1 MIFDGKVLIIVSTVA
16 LAVSLG
22 HFLVAAFFKIANIQV
37 KDERGG
43 VVRWIGYF
51 ERALVALFV
60 CLGLTAQTVFI
71 FAVKAAV
78 LGYRLPAD
86 KDEQRNMAE
95 YMLLGTMISYFFALV
110 IGLCGRWGMGLPLK
124 G

>member
-1 MIFDGKVLIIVSTVA
+1 MTFNDKIIIAGATVI

-22 HFLVAAFFKIANIQV
+22 HFLVLAFFKMANLKV
-37 KDERGG
+37 KEERGG
-43 VVRWIGYF
+43 IARWMGYS

-60 CLGLTAQTVFI
+60 CLGLTSQTVFI

-78 LGYRLPAD
+78 LGYRLPKS

-95 YMLLGTMISYFFALV
+95 YMLLGTMISYFFALI
-110 IGLCGRWGMGLPLK
+110 IGLCGRLVMGLPLK

>member
-1 MIFDGKVLIIVSTVA
+1 MIFDKRVLITALTVI

-22 HFLVAAFFKIANIQV
+22 HFLVLASLKIANI
-37 KDERGG
+37 KIRDERGG

-78 LGYRLPAD
+78 LGYRLPTD

-95 YMLLGTMISYFFALV
+95 YMLLGTMVSYFFALV
-110 IGLCGRWGMGLPLK
+110 IGLCGRLAMGLPLK

>member
-1 MIFDGKVLIIVSTVA
+1 MLLNEKVLVTALTIV

-22 HFLVAAFFKIANIQV
+22 HFLVIASLRIANIKV

-51 ERALVALFV
+51 ERALVVLFV

-78 LGYRLPAD
+78 LGYRLPTD

-95 YMLLGTMISYFFALV
+95 YMLLGTMVSYFFALV
-110 IGLCGRWGMGLPLK
+110 IGLCGRLAMGLPL
-124 G
+124 